1 MKTSFWAIILLL
13 LTSCQGSEKCDRLM
27 QLADSLIENT
37 NDFATAS
44 TLIFDSI
51 DTQTDKLSHRQLMR
65 HKLLQLKVR
74 NKQDRLTEADTAF
87 SRVADYYRRHGS
99 PNEQVEA
106 LYFLARVYHNMG
118 RLPQAIDLYQ
128 QADQAADTT
137 RSNCNWKHLFLVHS
151 QLSEIYSEQ
160 CLPDRNCEELEKMR
174 YCAQKSNDTLYVL
187 SCEVWKA
194 EALWDCGKYD
204 EAVRLEN
211 SASKRM
217 AEAGYEQWAN
227 GCHALQIHRLLEQ
240 GKAKEA
246 RPYMDLQ
253 EKKSGIFDNFG
264 NIEKGR
270 EIYYY
275 SMGTYQ
281 LLINHLDSAE
291 FYYRRLLTFPK
302 GIGNLEAGYKG
313 LFYLYIKK
321 SVTDSIAKYAH
332 LYCDAN
338 DSALKNLSTEK
349 IQFIRSFY
357 DYSKFQKLAKS
368 KTQEAKATK
377 YVATSL
383 VLVLVLTLF
392 IIAYLFNIYRKT
404 LRKRQEKENEKYAE
418 TYRQYTRLIKEKEIL
433 EQEKGINEEDLLS
446 IKKEKE
452 SLESE
457 IERLNR
463 IIAQRQG
470 DHAKP
475 EKWNLESQILTCQ
488 EVVAMHHF
496 AIKGTAPGT
505 LWSDLYNQLNLYLPR
520 FMKCLNQEDYH
531 LTDLEKQV
539 VVLTKLRF
547 IGSEMQNLLDKS
559 SQSISNC
566 RANIN
571 KKVFGGK
578 GVGGLD
584 VSIYQ
589 LGEVFQPEDVKDVN
603 SPKTPCISNISDESP
618 TNER

>member
-404 LRKRQEKENEKYAE
+404 LRKRQEKENEAE
-418 TYRQYTRLIKEKEIL
+418 
-433 EQEKGINEEDLLS
+433 
-446 IKKEKE
+446 
-452 SLESE
+452 
-457 IERLNR
+457 
-463 IIAQRQG
+463 
-470 DHAKP
+470 
-475 EKWNLESQILTCQ
+475 
-488 EVVAMHHF
+488 
-496 AIKGTAPGT
+496 
-505 LWSDLYNQLNLYLPR
+505 
-520 FMKCLNQEDYH
+520 
-531 LTDLEKQV
+531 
-539 VVLTKLRF
+539 
-547 IGSEMQNLLDKS
+547 LDGRR
-559 SQSISNC
+559 N
-566 RANIN
+566 
-571 KKVFGGK
+571 
-578 GVGGLD
+578 
-584 VSIYQ
+584 
-589 LGEVFQPEDVKDVN
+589 
-603 SPKTPCISNISDESP
+603 
-618 TNER
+618 